1 MDCNALYYIWNLL
14 SSNRRRH
21 IVLLL
26 VNLNNGGTLMNPITL
41 WKQEAQEAY
50 TEYRNRDCGTRVY
63 TKDKICIRAE
73 YAIINAYLD
82 YLCFTKGPRI
92 AGNHRRYVNR
102 GEKERKDE
110 VQIIVREWNLS

>member
-1 MDCNALYYIWNLL
+1 MDI
-14 SSNRRRH
+14 
-21 IVLLL
+21 IEQ
-26 VNLNNGGTLMNPITL
+26 
-41 WKQEAQEAY
+41 WKEEAQEAFS
-50 TEYRNRDCGTRVY
+50 EYKKRDCGTKIY
-63 TKDKICIRAE
+63 TKDCICKRAE

-102 GEKERKDE
+102 GERERKDE